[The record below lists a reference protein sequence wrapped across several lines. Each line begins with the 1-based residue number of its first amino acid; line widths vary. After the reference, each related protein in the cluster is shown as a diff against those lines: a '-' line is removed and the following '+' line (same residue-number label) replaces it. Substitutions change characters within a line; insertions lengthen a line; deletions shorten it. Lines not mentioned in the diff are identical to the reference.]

1 MTGRR
6 FHNIRMRYLTM
17 NAPQSNVPQN
27 NAPQTI
33 DKKLIAHDFR
43 VAMHEKL
50 EPEQI
55 DDVADALMASEKA
68 YPATGSVASLI
79 FYLRFQ
85 VNITDGKSFDGNAG
99 GISSAG
105 GGALFGDVYTKDLER
120 LYRDTVSF
128 EFQGTP
134 VYLSI
139 LFFDG
144 DSNLLGHF
152 QSGAVSTVTGTGGGT
167 GSWS

>member
-1 MTGRR
+1 
-6 FHNIRMRYLTM
+6 M
-17 NAPQSNVPQN
+17 NAPQTNAPQT

-55 DDVADALMASEKA
+55 DNVADALMASAKA
-68 YPATGSVASLI
+68 YPATGNVASLI
-79 FYLRFQ
+79 FYLKFQ
-85 VNITDGKSFDGNAG
+85 VSITDGKTFDGHAG
-99 GISSAG
+99 GASSPG
-105 GGALFGDVYTKDLER
+105 GGALFGHVYTDDLER

-144 DSNLLGHF
+144 NSNLLGHF
-152 QSGAVSTVTGTGGGT
+152 QSGAVSTVIGVGGGK
-167 GSWS
+167 GDWS